1 MSSQDKIKKGQRK
14 SAFCGHFMAEWD
26 EHHYCPKC
34 RDDLKGDDPCAN
46 SQDCVICST
55 FSEDQ
60 KKKIR
65 NRNRYKSKK
74 DQNSSVSVDNGG
86 KEGSIDDSLLDE
98 DEVSFTMSSQV
109 PVSQKN
115 RSLEDKLDRFFSE
128 FAVLSQRIQSLE
140 QKDSET
146 TGSHVSSGRDSVQ
159 VAKQPVVRSKSQP
172 VSSASSSLPKRSA
185 TITRSEFDQQST
197 SGQGSDETGGVASCR
212 KRSYS
217 QSSDEPDPD
226 PEGDFRSREE
236 DSPGYTETLETI
248 KKWLDLEV
256 KNVEC
261 FVPPSVFSSRDQVK
275 KSVQQSMALP
285 PAQPLVELWKYK
297 EFSALGSNDV
307 DDADPHHPPL
317 SRGHFL
323 NFPKPQMKFY
333 QVSPQ
338 SFSLAAPRIQ
348 DAFKNIVTPPY
359 QPPSSLSVPLKQYLT
374 WETVSRENIQILNH
388 VFWFKA
394 AMEKATNEMFAELDK
409 MKDSSDQEDIQQSMN
424 FLQNCLQ
431 LQSTTMGCL
440 GKALDDV
447 LDTSMTFASN
457 LLLNRRDNFL
467 KLCHRDV
474 TDKDVARLR
483 NASLTKKELFN
494 SKVLAEVEQNF
505 IQWSQINREPAFKKH
520 RGESYGS
527 RSFADSK
534 KEQPQNRYQN
544 AAFQNFRPQGKQ
556 NDQNKRQSGSYN
568 SNRGSARGGR
578 GRRK

>member
-86 KEGSIDDSLLDE
+86 KEGSID
-98 DEVSFTMSSQV
+98 
-109 PVSQKN
+109 
-115 RSLEDKLDRFFSE
+115 
-128 FAVLSQRIQSLE
+128 
-140 QKDSET
+140 
-146 TGSHVSSGRDSVQ
+146 
-159 VAKQPVVRSKSQP
+159 
-172 VSSASSSLPKRSA
+172 
-185 TITRSEFDQQST
+185 
-197 SGQGSDETGGVASCR
+197 
-212 KRSYS
+212 
-217 QSSDEPDPD
+217 
-226 PEGDFRSREE
+226 

-394 AMEKATNEMFAELDK
+394 AMEKATNEMFTELDK

>member
-1 MSSQDKIKKGQRK
+1 
-14 SAFCGHFMAEWD
+14 
-26 EHHYCPKC
+26 
-34 RDDLKGDDPCAN
+34 
-46 SQDCVICST
+46 
-55 FSEDQ
+55 
-60 KKKIR
+60 
-65 NRNRYKSKK
+65 
-74 DQNSSVSVDNGG
+74 
-86 KEGSIDDSLLDE
+86 
-98 DEVSFTMSSQV
+98 MSSQV

-115 RSLEDKLDRFFSE
+115 RFLEDKLDRFFNE
-128 FAVLSQRIQSLE
+128 FAVLSPRIQNLE

-146 TGSHVSSGRDSVQ
+146 AGSHVSSGRDSVQ

-172 VSSASSSLPKRSA
+172 VSSVSAFLPKRSA
-185 TITRSEFDQQST
+185 AITRAEVEQQSA
-197 SGQGSDETGGVASCR
+197 SGQVSDESGGVASSR
-212 KRSYS
+212 KRSSS
-217 QSSDEPDPD
+217 QSSEEPVPD
-226 PEGDFRSREE
+226 YEQGEILLKDE

-256 KNVEC
+256 KNVER
-261 FVPPSVFSSRDQVK
+261 FVPPSVFASRDQVK

-297 EFSALGSNDV
+297 EFSALGSNQV

-317 SRGHFL
+317 SKGHFL

-338 SFSLAAPRIQ
+338 SFSFTAPRIQ
-348 DAFKNIVTPPY
+348 DAFKNIVNPPY
-359 QPPSSLSVPLKQYLT
+359 KLPSSVSVALNQYLT

-394 AMEKATNEMFAELDK
+394 AMEKATNEMFAELDQ
-409 MKDSSDQEDIQQSMN
+409 MKDATDQEDIQQSLN

-440 GKALDDV
+440 GKALENV
-447 LDTSMTFASN
+447 LDTSMTLASN
-457 LLLNRRDNFL
+457 LLLNRRNNFL

-494 SKVLAEVEQNF
+494 SKVLSEVEQNF

-520 RGESYGS
+520 RSESFGS
-527 RSFADSK
+527 RSFTDSK
-534 KEQPQNRYQN
+534 KEQSQNRYQN
-544 AAFQNFRPQGKQ
+544 AAFQNFRPQNKH

>member
-1 MSSQDKIKKGQRK
+1 MSSQDKVKKGQRK
-14 SAFCGHFMAEWD
+14 SVFCGHFMAEWD

-46 SQDCVICST
+46 STDCHICSA

-74 DQNSSVSVDNGG
+74 DQVSSVSVDNGG
-86 KEGSIDDSLLDE
+86 KEVSIDDSLLDE
-98 DEVSFTMSSQV
+98 DEVSVSSQL
-109 PVSQKN
+109 PVSHKN

-128 FAVLSQRIQSLE
+128 FAVLSQRIENLE
-140 QKDSET
+140 HKDSGT
-146 TGSHVSSGRDSVQ
+146 AGSHVNSGRDSLQ
-159 VAKQPVVRSKSQP
+159 VAKQPVVRSKPQP
-172 VSSASSSLPKRSA
+172 VSSASSSLPKKSA
-185 TITRSEFDQQST
+185 TITRAEFDQQSSSDQFPDESGGLT
-197 SGQGSDETGGVASCR
+197 SSR

-226 PEGDFRSREE
+226 LEQGEIQPKEE

-261 FVPPSVFSSRDQVK
+261 FVPPSVFSTRDQVK
-275 KSVQQSMALP
+275 RSVQQSMALP
-285 PAQPLVELWKYK
+285 PAQPLVELWRYK

-307 DDADPHHPPL
+307 DDPDPHHPPL
-317 SRGHFL
+317 SKGQFL

-338 SFSLAAPRIQ
+338 SFSLTAPRIQ
-348 DAFKNIVTPPY
+348 DAFKNIATPPY
-359 QPPSSLSVPLKQYLT
+359 QPPSLVSVPLKQYLA

-388 VFWFKA
+388 VFWFKS
-394 AMEKATNEMFAELDK
+394 AMEKATSEMSTELEK
-409 MKDSSDQEDIQQSMN
+409 MKDSTDQDDIQQSMN
-424 FLQNCLQ
+424 YLQNCLH

-447 LDTSMTFASN
+447 LDTSMTLASN
-457 LLLNRRDNFL
+457 FLLNRRDNWL

-474 TDKDVARLR
+474 TDKDIARLR
-483 NASLTKKELFN
+483 NTSLTKKELFN
-494 SKVLAEVEQNF
+494 SKVLSEVEHNF

-520 RGESYGS
+520 RSESYGS
-527 RSFADSK
+527 RSFTDSK
-534 KEQPQNRYQN
+534 KESSQNRYQN
-544 AAFQNFRPQGKQ
+544 SAFQNFRPQSKQ
-556 NDQNKRQSGSYN
+556 QSDQNKRQSGSYN